1 MNRFI
6 SIISAVSLWVIC
18 YCVLAGGNASA
29 QTTIGFSIANATI
42 TEKDTF
48 SILFKADS
56 SFTGKK
62 VYAFRFGL
70 SYNASY
76 LECLGVSPAGTIL
89 SAWGAPTVNTQTA
102 GKITVA
108 GAGSSPL
115 SGSGDMF
122 RIKFRATRGGGTYV
136 ENIATLSYLN
146 EGSPSLSVKSSYIQC
161 NSRSYPDIYPDNYTL
176 YVGDELQMNVSG
188 GTAPYVYKVVDTAVA
203 LISAG
208 SKVRAK
214 GPGTTQVF
222 VTDSKGEISYTTG
235 VIDVRAI
242 KLRVVHSTAWPG
254 ENFLVPVRIEI
265 APGTKVF
272 AGSFELGFSGNI
284 QGISSSAQQGDF
296 QVSVQNKAYPNVM
309 KVSFASSSGITA
321 SGILCYLGF
330 KAVNSGMQYVNIN
343 SALFNESLLAITY
356 NENAEIYS
364 LPTLTITPNGA
375 NMMWGSTQK
384 ITVGNGTPP
393 LTYQTSDTT
402 IATIDALG
410 NLYGK
415 TGGKVKVKVTDSHG
429 ATQTSN
435 DFLFYHNQF
444 AVTNTDG
451 VLDKDTRVPITTT
464 LLPPGKAV
472 FAFTGTITYNTT
484 YLEFVRIDP
493 VNAGMIVEGVNNNGS
508 VNVVGASGS
517 GITNGIVC
525 YMIFRIKNTLALNQQ
540 ADVTLGSFV
549 ANENEYFSTLASG
562 KVKRVAQVSYR
573 PVAVAGPNQRVN
585 EGVLVTLDGSGSYD
599 DDNNPLKYSWKAPPG
614 IKLNDSTLVKP
625 TFTAPQVNV
634 NTNLTFT
641 LVVNDGTSNSDP
653 STVVIT
659 VLQINKPPVANAG
672 PDRSYAE
679 GSTVSLDGS
688 LSYDLDGEALSF
700 NWTSLDGVVLFD
712 SKSVSPS
719 FIAPQVSVDTKYRFR
734 LVVYDGVAFSA
745 ADTVAVTALQVNKKP
760 VAFAGGDQTVNEGV
774 KVTLDGSLSSDP
786 DGNPVTYLWTAPA
799 NVTLSSRTVAKP
811 TFTAPPVHRDSTI
824 SISLVVNDGTLN
836 SDADNVVITIKN
848 VDILSQE
855 AKIKTASLAGADSVR
870 INTVTSV
877 VTLYMPYGS
886 DLKALAP
893 TFTISDKAT
902 LNPKSGTVHDFTSQ
916 VAYTVTAEDG
926 LTTTTYQVKVFVPNL
941 TLSRTLSAGWNWI
954 SMSVEPANAALNSVF
969 TGLTFANLDY
979 VKSATSSAV
988 YYSGTG
994 WFGDLAALPANEM
1007 VKIKKAVSQKM
1018 SLTGTQINP
1027 SQVTIPV
1034 APGWNRIAYLLKGNS
1049 PLNSAFDKATLPA
1062 GDLLIKSKEA
1072 SAIYY
1077 PATGWIGDLD
1087 SMKVL
1092 NGYML
1097 KASSTGSLRYNAA
1110 GVKHKSAVTNPA
1122 MFLRDDLYAMYN
1134 IHPENFEY
1142 SAIFISELAGS
1153 TGESTTRKGDL
1164 LIAYMSGEPRG
1175 VTEALYIPDL
1185 GRYIFVI
1192 TVFSNTKDD
1201 ISFQVKSTESNVP
1214 APLAEKF
1221 IFTSDE
1227 VYGTPSVPLQLHAI
1241 PTGIGKDVKVEV
1253 NIYPNPV
1260 SDKLHVVSGS
1270 AISRVTVY
1278 NSTGN
1283 SMLVLSNIR
1292 EKELEMNTAGLS
1304 PGLFTIKIETSS
1316 GVQVQKFIKSPR

>member
-136 ENIATLSYLN
+136 ENIASISYLN
-146 EGSPSLSVKSSYIQC
+146 EGSPSLSVKSSYILC

-242 KLRVVHSTAWPG
+242 KLRVVHSAAWPG

-517 GITNGIVC
+517 G
-525 YMIFRIKNTLALNQQ
+525 
-540 ADVTLGSFV
+540 
-549 ANENEYFSTLASG
+549 
-562 KVKRVAQVSYR
+562 
-573 PVAVAGPNQRVN
+573 
-585 EGVLVTLDGSGSYD
+585 
-599 DDNNPLKYSWKAPPG
+599 
-614 IKLNDSTLVKP
+614 
-625 TFTAPQVNV
+625 
-634 NTNLTFT
+634 
-641 LVVNDGTSNSDP
+641 
-653 STVVIT
+653 
-659 VLQINKPPVANAG
+659 
-672 PDRSYAE
+672 
-679 GSTVSLDGS
+679 
-688 LSYDLDGEALSF
+688 
-700 NWTSLDGVVLFD
+700 
-712 SKSVSPS
+712 
-719 FIAPQVSVDTKYRFR
+719 
-734 LVVYDGVAFSA
+734 
-745 ADTVAVTALQVNKKP
+745 
-760 VAFAGGDQTVNEGV
+760 
-774 KVTLDGSLSSDP
+774 
-786 DGNPVTYLWTAPA
+786 
-799 NVTLSSRTVAKP
+799 
-811 TFTAPPVHRDSTI
+811 
-824 SISLVVNDGTLN
+824 
-836 SDADNVVITIKN
+836 
-848 VDILSQE
+848 
-855 AKIKTASLAGADSVR
+855 
-870 INTVTSV
+870 
-877 VTLYMPYGS
+877 
-886 DLKALAP
+886 
-893 TFTISDKAT
+893 
-902 LNPKSGTVHDFTSQ
+902 
-916 VAYTVTAEDG
+916 
-926 LTTTTYQVKVFVPNL
+926 
-941 TLSRTLSAGWNWI
+941 
-954 SMSVEPANAALNSVF
+954 
-969 TGLTFANLDY
+969 
-979 VKSATSSAV
+979 
-988 YYSGTG
+988 
-994 WFGDLAALPANEM
+994 
-1007 VKIKKAVSQKM
+1007 
-1018 SLTGTQINP
+1018 
-1027 SQVTIPV
+1027 
-1034 APGWNRIAYLLKGNS
+1034 
-1049 PLNSAFDKATLPA
+1049 
-1062 GDLLIKSKEA
+1062 
-1072 SAIYY
+1072 
-1077 PATGWIGDLD
+1077 
-1087 SMKVL
+1087 
-1092 NGYML
+1092 
-1097 KASSTGSLRYNAA
+1097 
-1110 GVKHKSAVTNPA
+1110 
-1122 MFLRDDLYAMYN
+1122 
-1134 IHPENFEY
+1134 
-1142 SAIFISELAGS
+1142 
-1153 TGESTTRKGDL
+1153 
-1164 LIAYMSGEPRG
+1164 
-1175 VTEALYIPDL
+1175 
-1185 GRYIFVI
+1185 
-1192 TVFSNTKDD
+1192 
-1201 ISFQVKSTESNVP
+1201 
-1214 APLAEKF
+1214 
-1221 IFTSDE
+1221 
-1227 VYGTPSVPLQLHAI
+1227 
-1241 PTGIGKDVKVEV
+1241 
-1253 NIYPNPV
+1253 
-1260 SDKLHVVSGS
+1260 
-1270 AISRVTVY
+1270 
-1278 NSTGN
+1278 
-1283 SMLVLSNIR
+1283 
-1292 EKELEMNTAGLS
+1292 
-1304 PGLFTIKIETSS
+1304 
-1316 GVQVQKFIKSPR
+1316 

>member
-1 MNRFI
+1 MMFPVSRDQGNKIKLLQMNRFI
-6 SIISAVSLWVIC
+6 STISAVSFWVIC
-18 YCVLAGGNASA
+18 FCVLTGSRATA

-76 LECLGVSPAGTIL
+76 LECLGVTPAGSIL
-89 SAWGAPTVNTQTA
+89 SAWGTPAVNTQTA
-102 GKITVA
+102 GRITVA
-108 GAGSSPL
+108 GAGTSPL
-115 SGSGDMF
+115 TGSGDMF

-136 ENIATLSYLN
+136 ENIGTESYLN
-146 EGSPSLSVKSSYIQC
+146 EGSPALSVKSSYIQC

-176 YVGDELQMNVSG
+176 YVGDEVQMNVSG
-188 GTAPYVYKVVDTAVA
+188 GTAPFVYKVVDTAIA
-203 LISAG
+203 LISGG

-214 GPGTTQVF
+214 APGTTQVY
-222 VTDSKGEISYTTG
+222 VTDSKGEVSYTTG
-235 VIDVRAI
+235 TIDVRAV

-272 AGSFELGFSGNI
+272 AGSFELGFNGNI

-296 QVSVQNKAYPNVM
+296 QVTVQNKAFTNLM

-330 KAVNSGMQYVNIN
+330 KAVNSGTHYVNIN

-356 NENAEIYS
+356 NESAEIYS
-364 LPTLTITPNGA
+364 LPTLSITPNGG

-451 VLDKDTRVPITTT
+451 VLDKDTRVPVTTT
-464 LLPPGKAV
+464 MLPPGKAI
-472 FAFTGTITYNTT
+472 FAFTGTINYNTNF
-484 YLEFVRIDP
+484 LDFVRIDP
-493 VNAGMIVEGVNNNGS
+493 VNAGMMVEGVNNNGT

-525 YMIFRIKNTLALNQQ
+525 YLIFRIKNTLALNQQ
-540 ADVTLGSFV
+540 ADVNLGSFV
-549 ANENEYFSTLASG
+549 ANENEYFSTLANG

-585 EGVLVTLDGSGSYD
+585 EGVSVTLDGSGSYD
-599 DDNNPLKYSWKAPPG
+599 DDNNPLKYSWKSPPG

-653 STVVIT
+653 STVVVT

-672 PDRSYAE
+672 PDRSYVE
-679 GSTVSLDGS
+679 GTTVSLDGS
-688 LSYDLDGEALSF
+688 LSYDLDGEALSYT
-700 NWTSLDGVVLFD
+700 WTSLDGVVLFD

-760 VAFAGGDQTVNEGV
+760 VAFAGGDQTVNEGL

-824 SISLVVNDGTLN
+824 TISLVVNDGALN
-836 SDADNVVITIKN
+836 SDVDDVVITIKN

-855 AKIKTASLAGADSVR
+855 AKIKTASLTGADSVR

-877 VTLYMPYGS
+877 VTLYLPYGS
-886 DLKALAP
+886 DIKALAP

-902 LNPKSGTVHDFTSQ
+902 LSPKSGTVHDFTSP
-916 VAYTVTAEDG
+916 VTYTVTAEDG
-926 LTTTTYQVKVFVPNL
+926 LATTAYQVKVFVPEL
-941 TLSRTLSAGWNWI
+941 TLSRTLNAGWNWI
-954 SMSVEPANAALNSVF
+954 SMSVEPTDAALNNVF

-979 VKSATSSAV
+979 VKSATASAV

-1007 VKIKKAVSQKM
+1007 VKMKKAVSQKM
-1018 SLTGTQINP
+1018 SIKGKQINP
-1027 SQVTIPV
+1027 SQATITVTT
-1034 APGWNRIAYLLKGNS
+1034 GWNRIAYLLKGNS
-1049 PLNSAFDKATLPA
+1049 PLNSAFDKASLPA

-1077 PATGWIGDLD
+1077 PATGWVGDLD

-1097 KASSTGSLRYNAA
+1097 KASSAGNIRYNAS
-1110 GVKHKSAVTNPA
+1110 GVKPKSAVAGPA
-1122 MFLRDDLYAMYN
+1122 MFMRDDLYAMYN

-1142 SAIFISELAGS
+1142 SAIFISELANS
-1153 TGESTTRKGDL
+1153 AGENTTRKGDL
-1164 LIAYMSGEPRG
+1164 LIAYMSGEARG
-1175 VTEALYIPDL
+1175 VTEALFIPL
-1185 GRYIFVI
+1185 
-1192 TVFSNTKDD
+1192 
-1201 ISFQVKSTESNVP
+1201 
-1214 APLAEKF
+1214 
-1221 IFTSDE
+1221 
-1227 VYGTPSVPLQLHAI
+1227 
-1241 PTGIGKDVKVEV
+1241 
-1253 NIYPNPV
+1253 
-1260 SDKLHVVSGS
+1260 
-1270 AISRVTVY
+1270 
-1278 NSTGN
+1278 
-1283 SMLVLSNIR
+1283 
-1292 EKELEMNTAGLS
+1292 
-1304 PGLFTIKIETSS
+1304 
-1316 GVQVQKFIKSPR
+1316 